1 MKNADFNMN
10 NEFNYERWWLNWLNC
25 EKYQELF
32 LKHQTW

>member
-10 NEFNYERWWLNWLNC
+10 NEFIYERWWLNC
-25 EKYQELF
+25 EKYQESF